1 MASYIESHLTNGIK
15 GHLSGVTS
23 VPGVKDQCEQN
34 TRRKHKPDGVK
45 IEAQPFSL
53 WLC

>member
-15 GHLSGVTS
+15 GHLSGVTY

-45 IEAQPFSL
+45 TEAQPFSL